1 MPPLNTHCP
10 QIVAKQLVPLSE
22 MNTALAVASL
32 QDQYRCV
39 YKQLPIIIII
49 TTCVPQLVATTNSK
63 TEGMPLLLPA
73 F

>member
-1 MPPLNTHCP
+1 MPLLNTHCP

-22 MNTALAVASL
+22 MNAALAVASL
-32 QDQYRCV
+32 QDQYICV

-49 TTCVPQLVATTNSK
+49 TTCVSQLVATTDSK
-63 TEGMPLLLPA
+63 TVGMPVLLPA